1 MRSPLKPIDLL
12 SLSLITLLSVV
23 AVVFNRSIP
32 SWGWLMARYFLLA
45 LVIVSIAFYAFRS
58 ETGKFALLV
67 HAFLPVIIIP
77 IIFDS
82 LGDLIPMIWP
92 RFLDDILIHID
103 HGLFGVDPTVWME
116 RIIHPMLTNLLQLA
130 YISYYFIPI
139 TLGIVLALRKKQK
152 NFDEAVFGIVLCFYL
167 SYIGYLLVPAIG
179 PRFTLDHL
187 QTTGF
192 EASPMALAIQ
202 SALNRLENTKTDAFP
217 SGHTAVTLMSL
228 YYAWKSREKVLFWIF
243 LPVVSALVISTVYL
257 RYHYVID
264 VIAGVLLSAVTI
276 YLAPRL
282 YKALSPSSDQSHS

>member
-1 MRSPLKPIDLL
+1 MRSPLKPVDLL
-12 SLSLITLLSVV
+12 SLSLIALLSVV
-23 AVVFNRSIP
+23 AIVFNRSLP
-32 SWGWLMARYFLLA
+32 SWGWLMARYSLLA
-45 LVIVSIAFYAFRS
+45 LVIVSVAFYAFRA
-58 ETGKFALLV
+58 ETGKLSLFV

-82 LGDLIPMIWP
+82 LGDLIPWIWP

-103 HGLFGVDPTVWME
+103 HVLFGADPTVWME
-116 RIIHPMLTNLLQLA
+116 RFIHPMLTNLLQLA

-139 TLGIVLALRKKQK
+139 SLGIVLAVRKKQK

-167 SYIGYLLVPAIG
+167 SYIGYLLFPAIG

-202 SALNRLENTKTDAFP
+202 NALNRLENTKTDAFP
-217 SGHTAVTLMSL
+217 SGHTAVALMTL
-228 YYAWKSREKVLFWIF
+228 YYAWKSREKVLFWIL

-264 VIAGVLLSAVTI
+264 VIAGFVLNAVTI
-276 YLAPRL
+276 YLAPRV
-282 YKALSPSSDQSHS
+282 YKALSPSSDQSQS